1 MRHSKLWLLA
11 AVLAAASGCGKSKLE
26 TAEVEGTVT
35 LDGKPLAN
43 AVVTFTPVVKTK
55 DIEAPASS
63 GKTDDKGHF
72 KLAVISTG
80 EPGAVIGKHQV
91 VATRNYDEAEGEDA
105 DVASY
110 DEDELPEHEV
120 FIEVKAD
127 QMNDGSFN
135 IDP

>member
-1 MRHSKLWLLA
+1 MRQGKLCVLA
-11 AVLAAASGCGKSKLE
+11 VLLAAASGCGKSKLK

-35 LDGKPLAN
+35 LDGKALAN
-43 AVVTFTPVVKTK
+43 AVVTFTPVVKGENF
-55 DIEAPASS
+55 EAPASS

-72 KLAVISTG
+72 KLVVISTG
-80 EPGAVIGKHQV
+80 ESGAVVGKHQV
-91 VATRNYDEAEGEDA
+91 VATRNYEEAEGEDS
-105 DVASY
+105 DVAEY
-110 DEDELPEHEV
+110 DDDELPEHEV